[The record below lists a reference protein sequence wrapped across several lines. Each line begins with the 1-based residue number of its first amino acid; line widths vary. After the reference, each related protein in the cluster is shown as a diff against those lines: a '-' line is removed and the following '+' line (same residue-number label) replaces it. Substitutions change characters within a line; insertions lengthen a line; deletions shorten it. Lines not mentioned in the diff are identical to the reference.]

1 MPEDSKMTIG
11 AILEMLIEDT
21 FETEVK
27 IITDALRKNLPDL
40 DKKIKEM
47 GLDTFE
53 ALVYD
58 AMIKVSFKKRD
69 ALAKRVRKTE
79 KRF

>member
-1 MPEDSKMTIG
+1 MPDDDKMTIG
-11 AILEMLIEDT
+11 AILELLVEDT

-27 IITDALRKNLPDL
+27 VITEALRNNLPDL
-40 DKKIKEM
+40 DQRIKVM
-47 GLDTFE
+47 GLNVFE

-58 AMIKVSFKKRD
+58 AIIKVALKKRD
-69 ALAKRVRKTE
+69 ELAERVRKTE